1 MSDPDQPGDTGVPK
15 PPVPGDS
22 AVAAGASDVVAETP
36 VGRGETPESHGEAP
50 AGLPADTAS
59 PAPAPATARR
69 GRILAIANQKGG
81 VGKTTTTINLATAL
95 AAVGQAVLIIDLD
108 PQANATT
115 GLGLSPK
122 GDDRHNA
129 YDLLVGAATLSEIA
143 QQTIV
148 PGLDIIPTN
157 VDLAGAEI
165 ELVGLERREFRLRD
179 AIEGRCGAWDFVLID
194 CPPSLGLLTL
204 NALTAAEAVLV
215 PLQCEYYALEGISHL
230 IRTIE
235 RVKNNFNQKLEVQG
249 VVLTM
254 FDKRNT
260 LSTAVADDARRFFG
274 NKVYE
279 TVIPRNVRV
288 SEAPSFGKPVLL
300 YDLHCAGAQAYVH
313 LAGEVIRR
321 ERVLASI
328 DQKAA

>member
-1 MSDPDQPGDTGVPK
+1 VHEPDAP
-15 PPVPGDS
+15 
-22 AVAAGASDVVAETP
+22 
-36 VGRGETPESHGEAP
+36 GETAP
-50 AGLPADTAS
+50 PPAPPPAPT
-59 PAPAPATARR
+59 PAPAEEPAPRR
-69 GRILAIANQKGG
+69 GRILAVANQKGG

-95 AAVGQAVLIIDLD
+95 AAVGQRVLIVDLD

-115 GLGLSPK
+115 GLGLSAK
-122 GDDRHNA
+122 A
-129 YDLLVGAATLSEIA
+129 QQATSYDMLLGSATLPEVVKP
-143 QQTIV
+143 TLV
-148 PGLDIIPTN
+148 PGLELIPTS
-157 VDLAGAEI
+157 VHLAGAEI

-179 AIEGRCGAWDFVLID
+179 AIENRTGAYDFVLID

-204 NALTAAEAVLV
+204 NALTAADAVLV
-215 PLQCEYYALEGISHL
+215 PLQCEYYALEGVSHL
-230 IRTIE
+230 IRTVE
-235 RVKNNFNQKLEVQG
+235 RVKNNFNHKLEVQG

-274 NKVYE
+274 AKVYE

-300 YDLHCAGAQAYVH
+300 YDLHCAGSQAYVH
-313 LAGEVIRR
+313 LAGEVLRR

-328 DQKAA
+328 NQQAA

>member
-1 MSDPDQPGDTGVPK
+1 MHESEPQGDP
-15 PPVPGDS
+15 
-22 AVAAGASDVVAETP
+22 
-36 VGRGETPESHGEAP
+36 P
-50 AGLPADTAS
+50 A
-59 PAPAPATARR
+59 APAPDPVTAPVPNRR
-69 GRILAIANQKGG
+69 SRVLALANQKGG
-81 VGKTTTTINLATAL
+81 VGKSTTVASLAETL
-95 AAVGQAVLIIDLD
+95 AAEGVRVLVIDLD

-122 GDDRHNA
+122 GDQANA
-129 YDLLVGAATLSEIA
+129 YDVLLATVGLLEAV
-143 QQTIV
+143 QPTIV
-148 PGLDIIPTN
+148 PGLEIVPTS

-165 ELVGLERREFRLRD
+165 ELVGLDRREYRLRD
-179 AIEGRCGAWDFVLID
+179 AIQGRCGGYDFVLID

-204 NALTAAEAVLV
+204 NALTAADAVMV
-215 PLQCEYYALEGISHL
+215 PLQCEYYALEGVSHL
-230 IRTIE
+230 IRTVE
-235 RVKNNFNQKLEVQG
+235 RVKNNFNPKLEVQG

-274 NKVYE
+274 AKVYE

-300 YDLHCAGAQAYVH
+300 YDLQCAGSQAYVH
-313 LAGEVIRR
+313 LASEVLRR

-328 DQKAA
+328 SQQAA